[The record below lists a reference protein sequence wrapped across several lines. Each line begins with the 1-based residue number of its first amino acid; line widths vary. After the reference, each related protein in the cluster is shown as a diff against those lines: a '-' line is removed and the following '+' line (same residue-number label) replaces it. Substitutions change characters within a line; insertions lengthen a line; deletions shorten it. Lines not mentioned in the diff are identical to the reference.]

1 MSNFRI
7 VKEVP
12 KSAQKSRCD
21 QYGKVDF
28 FNFIKI
34 VTIFF
39 PIFASGTLGT
49 FLSLY
54 KIGLMNQKNPSE
66 FFCEKCDYLSCR
78 KSQYIRHLSTTKHKM
93 IVNSVGTINKP
104 PGIFECICG
113 KTYKYDSGYYRHKKT
128 CDMASAAT
136 QGGTS
141 DTEETA
147 QSLEKPLENTIIAS
161 SSLAQ
166 EQEQDLDDEDAPLDL
181 DKVSEKEMLMLF
193 MKEMKST
200 MLEMF
205 KHLQPVNNTTSN
217 NIHNNSHNKTFNL
230 QFFLNEQCKD
240 ALNINEFV
248 DSIKVQLSDLEDTGR
263 LGYVD
268 GISKIILKNLQDMRR
283 FKRPIHCSD
292 VKREVIYIK
301 KDDEWIKDDENN
313 EQMKNAIRQVTNKNI
328 RQIAAWAEAHP
339 NCRDP
344 RSKKND
350 QYLRIV
356 SNAMSGISSEEQSK
370 NMMQIIR
377 NVAREVVIEK

>member
-1 MSNFRI
+1 
-7 VKEVP
+7 
-12 KSAQKSRCD
+12 
-21 QYGKVDF
+21 
-28 FNFIKI
+28 
-34 VTIFF
+34 
-39 PIFASGTLGT
+39 
-49 FLSLY
+49 
-54 KIGLMNQKNPSE
+54 MNQKKHSE
-66 FFCEKCDYLSCR
+66 YFCENCNYLSCR
-78 KSQYIRHLSTTKHKM
+78 KSQYLRHLSTTKHKM
-93 IVNSVGTINKP
+93 IVNAAGTTQKTH
-104 PGIFECICG
+104 GLFECICG
-113 KTYKYDSGYYRHKKT
+113 KTYKYDSGYYRHKKK
-128 CDMASAAT
+128 CDMANSVPIDNV
-136 QGGTS
+136 S
-141 DTEETA
+141 ETD
-147 QSLEKPLENTIIAS
+147 EKEKEKENENDKEYEKEKEKEKEIISEAGYNHN
-161 SSLAQ
+161 
-166 EQEQDLDDEDAPLDL
+166 QDDDDGNLDL
-181 DKVSEKEMLMLF
+181 DKISEKEMLMMF

-200 MLEMF
+200 MIEMF

-268 GISKIILKNLQDMRR
+268 GISKIILKNLQDMDR

-292 VKREVIYIK
+292 LKREVIYIK
-301 KDDEWIKDDENN
+301 SNNTWTKDDENN

-344 RSKKND
+344 TSKKND

-377 NVAREVVIEK
+377 NVAREIVIEKN

>member
-1 MSNFRI
+1 MTEDYKN
-7 VKEVP
+7 VA
-12 KSAQKSRCD
+12 KS
-21 QYGKVDF
+21 
-28 FNFIKI
+28 
-34 VTIFF
+34 
-39 PIFASGTLGT
+39 
-49 FLSLY
+49 
-54 KIGLMNQKNPSE
+54 SE
-66 FFCEKCDYLSCR
+66 YFFCKNCDY
-78 KSQYIRHLSTTKHKM
+78 
-93 IVNSVGTINKP
+93 
-104 PGIFECICG
+104 
-113 KTYKYDSGYYRHKKT
+113 KTYKISNYEKHLLTAKHKKSYAELQKVSDIEDNNLTYKCDCGRIYKYRQGLWKHKKT
-128 CDMASAAT
+128 CDMVSAAT
-136 QGGTS
+136 HSSAS

-147 QSLEKPLENTIIAS
+147 HGSGLDKPLENTVIDS
-161 SSLAQ
+161 SNSA
-166 EQEQDLDDEDAPLDL
+166 QDLDDDDAPLDL

-268 GISKIILKNLQDMRR
+268 GISKIILKNLQDMHK

-377 NVAREVVIEK
+377 NVAREVVIEKN